1 MVSLTDVPHNMI
13 DAVFELELAGNLE
26 DFPVIDPKSD
36 TISKLSIKDS
46 NVTASGDHE
55 IITSLQLDVSA
66 DAMVATLN
74 DSVLKLGGD
83 FSEHQTINAVLDFL
97 SSKTVPDF
105 DEFPYD
111 QSSQLRV
118 VEGHHPLYFTLL
130 DTPYSVGQR
139 QYDENGNWVDSR
151 NEPIVFIDGDGKS
164 HIVATSSDFVGEY
177 QGNAKTM
184 SMGDGSYLI
193 IFSARNH
200 ETNTVDLNH
209 RIFNTDTGKFVADL
223 QNTGSL
229 SHSPH
234 FVMTLSDTVKFLS
247 LIALTIPLQQ
257 KFPALH
263 MIFDL

>member
-1 MVSLTDVPHNMI
+1 MGGVAATDVPHNMI
-13 DAVFELELAGNLE
+13 DAVFELELAGNLQ

-118 VEGHHPLYFTLL
+118 VEDDTQQLQFTFL
-130 DTPYSVGQR
+130 DMPYSAGR
-139 QYDENGNWVDSR
+139 RHYDENG
-151 NEPIVFIDGDGKS
+151 
-164 HIVATSSDFVGEY
+164 T
-177 QGNAKTM
+177 
-184 SMGDGSYLI
+184 
-193 IFSARNH
+193 
-200 ETNTVDLNH
+200 
-209 RIFNTDTGKFVADL
+209 
-223 QNTGSL
+223 
-229 SHSPH
+229 
-234 FVMTLSDTVKFLS
+234 
-247 LIALTIPLQQ
+247 
-257 KFPALH
+257 
-263 MIFDL
+263 